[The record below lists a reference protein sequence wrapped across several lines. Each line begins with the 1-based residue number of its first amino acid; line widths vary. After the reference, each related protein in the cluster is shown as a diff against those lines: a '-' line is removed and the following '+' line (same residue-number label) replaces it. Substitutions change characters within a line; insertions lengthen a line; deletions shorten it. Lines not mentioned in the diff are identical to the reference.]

1 MYSGMQ
7 NPNDRSRI
15 TAIAF
20 ASNALEKD
28 NSRPGPRDRGPF
40 GTQTDCR
47 ILVFN

>member
-7 NPNDRSRI
+7 NPNDRSRDRVRQQR
-15 TAIAF
+15 
-20 ASNALEKD
+20 LEKD
-28 NSRPGPRDRGPF
+28 NSRPGSRDRGPF